1 MDDDRVDFLKS
12 ELARLVDIA
21 IRVYEPEIIIL
32 FGSMANE
39 DKVVTEWSDI
49 DLFIVKDTKKTYYER
64 LHELDELLDRR
75 VDMDLIVMDK
85 EEFEEVK
92 INNEALKKEIL
103 GKGKILYERSISL
116 GWCSI
121 EWF

>member
-1 MDDDRVDFLKS
+1 M
-12 ELARLVDIA
+12 VDIA

-32 FGSMANE
+32 LGSMANE

-49 DLFIVKDTKKTYYER
+49 DLFIVKDTKKKYYER

-75 VDMDLIVMDK
+75 VDMDLIVMNK
-85 EEFEEVK
+85 EEFEEAK

-103 GKGKILYERSISL
+103 GEGKILYERSISL
-116 GWCSI
+116 G
-121 EWF
+121 